1 MKCGGR
7 LYAPLRM
14 VAGLDLW
21 QSGRMVPFRAI
32 SPMVAFAASAVFAM
46 AQTFTF
52 TRVVDTAT
60 PLPGGSGTFESLGT
74 TVAIDLGGR
83 IVFTDGGT
91 TNKGVYLASGGTLGT
106 IADLATAIPGGT
118 GNFTSFNLNANAIA
132 TGQLAFRG
140 GGSSSQSGIYGFN
153 GTSLTTLADRNS
165 LIPDGV
171 STFTSFQSGSASGTR
186 YGLVGSGPSLQQGV
200 YLAEGATLSTVA
212 DKATAV
218 PRIGGAFSSF
228 TNQLALDQ
236 GNAVFYAGVTGG
248 SNPGSAIIS
257 YSEGTLHTLAATGE
271 AAADTGL
278 MFGNMTSQMA
288 IDGNTILFRAGFG
301 PSNSR
306 NGLFL
311 TSVTGDSLTLVVD
324 NTSVVPGRAEN
335 FTFVNAPEI
344 SGTNY
349 LFHGTY
355 ASGSGLFY
363 SRDGSLGTI
372 LTTDDSLDGK
382 VLSSLG
388 FGAVA
393 GDTMV
398 FTAFFTDGSSGIY
411 TTSLAAIPEPSVLAF
426 ALGALCWAAVLA
438 RRRG

>member
-1 MKCGGR
+1 
-7 LYAPLRM
+7 
-14 VAGLDLW
+14 
-21 QSGRMVPFRAI
+21 
-32 SPMVAFAASAVFAM
+32 MVAFAASAVFAM

-52 TRVVDTAT
+52 TRVVDTTT
-60 PLPGGSGTFESLGT
+60 PLPGGSGTFESLGS
-74 TVAIDLGGR
+74 TVAIDVGGR
-83 IVFTDGGT
+83 IVFSDGGT
-91 TNKGVYLASGGTLGT
+91 TNQGVYLASGGAVST

-132 TGQLAFRG
+132 PGQLAFRG
-140 GGSSSQSGIYGFN
+140 SGSSGQSGIYGFN
-153 GTSLTTLADRNS
+153 GTTLTTLADRNS
-165 LIPDGV
+165 AIPNGV
-171 STFTSFQSGSASGTR
+171 STFSIFLAGSASGTR
-186 YGLVGSGPSLQQGV
+186 YGLVGNGPVQQQGV
-200 YLAEGATLSTVA
+200 YLADGATLSPLA
-212 DKATAV
+212 DKTTVV
-218 PRIGGAFSSF
+218 PRIGGTFSSF
-228 TNQLALDQ
+228 TSQLAFDQ
-236 GNAVFYAGVTGG
+236 DNAVFYAGVTGG

-257 YSEGTLHTLAATGE
+257 YAEGTLRTLAATGE

-278 MFGNMTSQMA
+278 MFGNITSQMA
-288 IDGNTILFRAGFG
+288 LDGATVLFRAGFG

-426 ALGALCWAAVLA
+426 ALGALCWAAVLV